1 MANLLPNAI
10 YHSKAVI
17 KSCTYGDEVAFGSY
31 PSHAVPLSDT
41 GVFVR
46 NPSVGSMTHAALC
59 GMNITRMTTP
69 YYYAGAVSGIN
80 MDVVSYS
87 PSNHDWHNC
96 WSFAIAGT
104 GDSQTGGMAIL
115 YIGCRPPFEP
125 NSLLYSRS
133 DAKQVGSIPVDTI
146 LSTGSTGSKLSLT
159 VDKTEICYANSSKS
173 KELVYI
179 TGVSML
185 CAMDGRIMDDVS
197 FIIAR
202 AIPISGTGFI
212 NVEQTGGSTNGSFI
226 FTTDGSVIDCIA
238 GDNISSLSSGTISQA
253 IPDDAMVSNDGL
265 AAVSC
270 IASGDGEARWL
281 GYKNGIYKIYQGPK
295 PHYGMPGER
304 VTIKGHEF
312 VCIVYGPFYARLS

>member
-1 MANLLPNAI
+1 MTNLLPNAV

-17 KSCTYGDEVAFGSY
+17 KSFTYGDGVSFGMY
-31 PSHAVPLSDT
+31 PLHSVPLSDT

-46 NPSVGSMTHAALC
+46 NPSMSSMTNAAFC
-59 GMNITRMTTP
+59 GMNATRITTP

-80 MDVVSYS
+80 MDVVPCNNTS
-87 PSNHDWHNC
+87 DLRKC
-96 WSFAIAGT
+96 WSFAISGT
-104 GDSQTGGMAIL
+104 GNSETVGIAIL
-115 YIGCRPPFEP
+115 YIGCPPFEP

-133 DAKQVGSIPVDTI
+133 DAKKVGSIPVDTI

-212 NVEQTGGSTNGSFI
+212 NVEQAGGSTNGSFI

-270 IASGDGEARWL
+270 MASGNGEARWL
-281 GYKNGIYKIYQGPK
+281 GYKNGIYKIYQGPT

>member
-1 MANLLPNAI
+1 MANLLPNAV

-17 KSCTYGDEVAFGSY
+17 KSFTYGDKVAFGIS
-31 PSHAVPLSDT
+31 PLNSVPLSDT

-46 NPSVGSMTHAALC
+46 NPSMSAMTNAAFC
-59 GMNITRMTTP
+59 GMNSTRITTP

-80 MDVVSYS
+80 MDVVPCNNTS
-87 PSNHDWHNC
+87 DLQKC

-104 GDSQTGGMAIL
+104 GLSSTEGIAYL
-115 YIGCRPPFEP
+115 YIGCPPLSP
-125 NSLLYSRS
+125 NSNLFNMSA
-133 DAKQVGSIPVDTI
+133 AKKVGSIPVDTI

-185 CAMDGRIMDDVS
+185 CTMDGNIMDDVS

-226 FTTDGSVIDCIA
+226 FTTDGSVIDCIS

-270 IASGDGEARWL
+270 MASGNGEARWL
-281 GYKNGIYKIYQGPK
+281 GYKNGIYKIYQGPT

>member
-1 MANLLPNAI
+1 MANLLPNAV

-17 KSCTYGDEVAFGSY
+17 KSFTYGDQVAFGMY
-31 PSHAVPLSDT
+31 PSQSPPLSDT
-41 GVFVR
+41 GVFVS
-46 NPSVGSMTHAALC
+46 NPSASGATSAAFC
-59 GMNITRMTTP
+59 GMNETRITTP
-69 YYYAGAVSGIN
+69 YYTVGALSGIN
-80 MDVVSYS
+80 MDVVPFDPYN
-87 PSNHDWHNC
+87 PNKC
-96 WSFAIAGT
+96 WSFGIAGT
-104 GDSQTGGMAIL
+104 GLSSTQGIANL
-115 YIGCRPPFEP
+115 YIGCPPFSP
-125 NSLLYSRS
+125 NSNLNSLST
-133 DAKQVGSIPVDTI
+133 AKKVGLISVDTI

-159 VDKTEICYANSSKS
+159 VDKTEICYANSSKT
-173 KELVYI
+173 KEPVYI

-185 CAMDGRIMDDVS
+185 CTMDGHIMDDVS

-226 FTTDGSVIDCIA
+226 FTTDGSVIDCIS

-270 IASGDGEARWL
+270 MASGNGEARWL
-281 GYKNGIYKIYQGPK
+281 GYKNGIYKIYQGPT

>member
-1 MANLLPNAI
+1 MANLLPNAV

-17 KSCTYGDEVAFGSY
+17 KSCTYEDRVSFGMY
-31 PSHAVPLSDT
+31 PLHSVPLSDT

-46 NPSVGSMTHAALC
+46 NPSGSSMTKAAFC
-59 GMNITRMTTP
+59 GMNATRITTP

-80 MDVVSYS
+80 MDVVPYKNSS
-87 PSNHDWHNC
+87 DLEKF

-104 GDSQTGGMAIL
+104 GYSQTEGNAIL
-115 YIGCRPPFEP
+115 YIGRPPFAP
-125 NSLLYSRS
+125 DSMLYSS
-133 DAKQVGSIPVDTI
+133 PDAKKVGSIPVSTI

-185 CAMDGRIMDDVS
+185 CTMDGRIMDDVS

-226 FTTDGSVIDCIA
+226 FTT
-238 GDNISSLSSGTISQA
+238 
-253 IPDDAMVSNDGL
+253 
-265 AAVSC
+265 
-270 IASGDGEARWL
+270 
-281 GYKNGIYKIYQGPK
+281 GY
-295 PHYGMPGER
+295 
-304 VTIKGHEF
+304 
-312 VCIVYGPFYARLS
+312 RLHIRR

>member
-1 MANLLPNAI
+1 MANLLPNAV
-10 YHSKAVI
+10 YHNKAVI
-17 KSCTYGDEVAFGSY
+17 KSFTYGDEVAFGPY
-31 PSHAVPLSDT
+31 PANTVPLSDT

-46 NPSVGSMTHAALC
+46 NPSGSSMTSAAFC
-59 GMNITRMTTP
+59 GMNATRITTP

-80 MDVVSYS
+80 MDVVPYNNISDS
-87 PSNHDWHNC
+87 EKF

-104 GDSQTGGMAIL
+104 RQASTKGIASL
-115 YIGCRPPFEP
+115 YIGCPPFFP
-125 NSLLYSRS
+125 NSDMPILST
-133 DAKQVGSIPVDTI
+133 AKKVGSIPVDTI

-185 CAMDGRIMDDVS
+185 CAMDGNIMGDVS

-202 AIPISGTGFI
+202 AVPISGTGFI

-226 FTTDGSVIDCIA
+226 YTTDGSVIDCIA

-270 IASGDGEARWL
+270 MASGDGEARWL
-281 GYKNGIYKIYQGPK
+281 GYKNGIYKIYQGPT

>member
-17 KSCTYGDEVAFGSY
+17 KSSTHGDKILFSTTPSY
-31 PSHAVPLSDT
+31 TVPLSDT
-41 GVFVR
+41 GVFVS
-46 NPSVGSMTHAALC
+46 NPLASGATSAAFC
-59 GMNITRMTTP
+59 GMNETRITTL
-69 YYYAGAVSGIN
+69 YYTAGAVSGIN
-80 MDVVSYS
+80 MDVVPFDPY
-87 PSNHDWHNC
+87 NYNKC
-96 WSFAIAGT
+96 WSFGICGNVQAGT
-104 GDSQTGGMAIL
+104 TGNAVL
-115 YIGCRPPFEP
+115 YIGCPPFSP
-125 NSLLYSRS
+125 SSTLSNMST
-133 DAKQVGSIPVDTI
+133 AKQVGLIPVSTI

-185 CAMDGRIMDDVS
+185 CAMDGNIMDDVS

-202 AIPISGTGFI
+202 AIPVSGTGFI

-226 FTTDGSVIDCIA
+226 FTTNGSVIDCIA

-270 IASGDGEARWL
+270 MASGDGEARWL
-281 GYKNGIYKIYQGPK
+281 GYKNGIYKIYQGPT

>member
-1 MANLLPNAI
+1 MANLLPNAV

-17 KSCTYGDEVAFGSY
+17 KSFTYGDGVSFGSY
-31 PSHAVPLSDT
+31 PLHSVPLSDT

-46 NPSVGSMTHAALC
+46 NPSMSSMTKAAFC
-59 GMNITRMTTP
+59 GMNATRITTP

-80 MDVVSYS
+80 MDVVPCNNTS
-87 PSNHDWHNC
+87 DLRKC
-96 WSFAIAGT
+96 WSFAISGT
-104 GDSQTGGMAIL
+104 GNSETAGIAIL
-115 YIGCRPPFEP
+115 YIGCPPFEP

-133 DAKQVGSIPVDTI
+133 DAKKVGSIPVDTI

-270 IASGDGEARWL
+270 MASGNGEARWL
-281 GYKNGIYKIYQGPK
+281 GYKNGIYKIYQGPM

>member
-1 MANLLPNAI
+1 MANLLPNAV

-17 KSCTYGDEVAFGSY
+17 KSCTYGDRVSFASY
-31 PSHAVPLSDT
+31 PLHSVPLSDT

-46 NPSVGSMTHAALC
+46 NPSMSSMTNAAFC
-59 GMNITRMTTP
+59 GMNATRITTP

-80 MDVVSYS
+80 MDVVSLNNTS
-87 PSNHDWHNC
+87 DWRKC
-96 WSFAIAGT
+96 WSFAISGT
-104 GDSQTGGMAIL
+104 GNSETAGIAIL
-115 YIGCRPPFEP
+115 YIGCPPFEP

-133 DAKQVGSIPVDTI
+133 DAKKVGSIPVDTI

-185 CAMDGRIMDDVS
+185 CTMDGNIMDDVS

-226 FTTDGSVIDCIA
+226 FTTNGSVIDCIS
-238 GDNISSLSSGTISQA
+238 GDNISSLSSGTISHA
-253 IPDDAMVSNDGL
+253 IPDYAMVSNDGL

-270 IASGDGEARWL
+270 MASGNGEARWL
-281 GYKNGIYKIYQGPK
+281 GYKNGIYKIYQGPT

>member
-1 MANLLPNAI
+1 MANLLPNAV

-17 KSCTYGDEVAFGSY
+17 KSFTYGDKVEFGQAPSY
-31 PSHAVPLSDT
+31 TVPLSDT
-41 GVFVR
+41 GVFVSNR
-46 NPSVGSMTHAALC
+46 LASGATSAAFC
-59 GMNITRMTTP
+59 GMNETRITTL
-69 YYYAGAVSGIN
+69 YYTAGAVSGIN
-80 MDVVSYS
+80 MDVVPFDRYR
-87 PSNHDWHNC
+87 PDKC
-96 WSFAIAGT
+96 WSFGICGNGQAGT
-104 GDSQTGGMAIL
+104 TGIARL
-115 YIGCRPPFEP
+115 YVGSPPFSP
-125 NSLLYSRS
+125 SSVLYNMST
-133 DAKQVGSIPVDTI
+133 AKKVGSIPVNTI

-185 CAMDGRIMDDVS
+185 CTMDGHIMDDVS

-212 NVEQTGGSTNGSFI
+212 NVEQAGGSTNGSFI
-226 FTTDGSVIDCIA
+226 FTTDGSVIDCIS

-270 IASGDGEARWL
+270 MASGNGEARWL
-281 GYKNGIYKIYQGPK
+281 GYKNGIYKIYQGAT

-304 VTIKGHEF
+304 VSIKGHEF

>member
-1 MANLLPNAI
+1 MANLLPNAV
-10 YHSKAVI
+10 YHNKAVI
-17 KSCTYGDEVAFGSY
+17 KSFTYGDSVSFGSY
-31 PSHAVPLSDT
+31 PLHSIPLSDT

-46 NPSVGSMTHAALC
+46 NPSGSSMTNAAFC
-59 GMNITRMTTP
+59 GMNATRITNP

-80 MDVVSYS
+80 MDVAPYNNAS
-87 PSNHDWHNC
+87 DWRKF
-96 WSFAIAGT
+96 WSFGIAGT
-104 GDSQTGGMAIL
+104 GNSETAGIAIL
-115 YIGCRPPFEP
+115 YIGCPPFEP

-133 DAKQVGSIPVDTI
+133 DAKKVGSIPVDTI

-159 VDKTEICYANSSKS
+159 VDKTEICYANSSKT

-185 CAMDGRIMDDVS
+185 CAMDGNIMDDVS

-212 NVEQTGGSTNGSFI
+212 NVEQAGGSTNGSFI

-270 IASGDGEARWL
+270 MASGNGEARWL
-281 GYKNGIYKIYQGPK
+281 GYKNGIYKIYQGAT

-304 VTIKGHEF
+304 VSIKGHEF

>member
-1 MANLLPNAI
+1 MANLLPNAV

-17 KSCTYGDEVAFGSY
+17 KSFTYGDKAAFGIAPLHST
-31 PSHAVPLSDT
+31 PLSDT

-46 NPSVGSMTHAALC
+46 NPSMSSMTNAAFC
-59 GMNITRMTTP
+59 GMNATRITTP

-80 MDVVSYS
+80 MDVVPCNNTS
-87 PSNHDWHNC
+87 DLEKF

-104 GDSQTGGMAIL
+104 GQASTEGIAYL
-115 YIGCRPPFEP
+115 YIGYPAFSP
-125 NSLLYSRS
+125 NSTLYNMST
-133 DAKQVGSIPVDTI
+133 AKKVGLIPVDTI

-185 CAMDGRIMDDVS
+185 CTMDGHIMDDVS

-212 NVEQTGGSTNGSFI
+212 NVEQAGGSTNGSFI

-270 IASGDGEARWL
+270 MASGNGEARWL
-281 GYKNGIYKIYQGPK
+281 GYKNGIYKIYQGPT

>member
-1 MANLLPNAI
+1 MTNLLPNAV
-10 YHSKAVI
+10 YHNKAVI
-17 KSCTYGDEVAFGSY
+17 KSVTYGDGVSFGSY
-31 PSHAVPLSDT
+31 PLHSVPLSDT

-46 NPSVGSMTHAALC
+46 NPSMSSMTNTAFC
-59 GMNITRMTTP
+59 GINSTRITTP

-80 MDVVSYS
+80 MDVVPCNNTS
-87 PSNHDWHNC
+87 DLRKC
-96 WSFAIAGT
+96 WSFAISGT
-104 GDSQTGGMAIL
+104 GNSETAGIAIL
-115 YIGCRPPFEP
+115 YIGCPPFEP

-133 DAKQVGSIPVDTI
+133 DAKKVGSIPVDTI
-146 LSTGSTGSKLSLT
+146 LSTGSTSSKLSLT
-159 VDKTEICYANSSKS
+159 VDKTEICYANSSKT

-185 CAMDGRIMDDVS
+185 CTMDGRIMDDVS

-212 NVEQTGGSTNGSFI
+212 NVEQAGGSTNGSFI

-270 IASGDGEARWL
+270 MASGNGEARWL
-281 GYKNGIYKIYQGPK
+281 GYKNGIYKIYQGPT

>member
-1 MANLLPNAI
+1 MTNLLPNAV

-17 KSCTYGDEVAFGSY
+17 KSCTYGDKVAFGIAPLHSI
-31 PSHAVPLSDT
+31 PLSDT

-46 NPSVGSMTHAALC
+46 NPSGSSMTTAAFC
-59 GMNITRMTTP
+59 GMNATRITTP
-69 YYYAGAVSGIN
+69 YYSAGAVSGIN
-80 MDVVSYS
+80 MDVAPYNNISDS
-87 PSNHDWHNC
+87 EKF

-104 GDSQTGGMAIL
+104 GHSDTEGIAYL
-115 YIGCRPPFEP
+115 YIGRPPFFP
-125 NSLLYSRS
+125 NSSLFNMST
-133 DAKQVGSIPVDTI
+133 AKKVGSIPVDTI

-159 VDKTEICYANSSKS
+159 VDKMEICYANSSKS

-185 CAMDGRIMDDVS
+185 CTMDGNIMDDVS

-212 NVEQTGGSTNGSFI
+212 NVEQAGGSSNGSFI

-253 IPDDAMVSNDGL
+253 IPDDAMISNDGL

-270 IASGDGEARWL
+270 MASGNGEARWL
-281 GYKNGIYKIYQGPK
+281 GYKNGIYKIYQGPI

>member
-1 MANLLPNAI
+1 MANLLPNAV
-10 YHSKAVI
+10 YHNKAVI
-17 KSCTYGDEVAFGSY
+17 KSVTYGDKVAFG
-31 PSHAVPLSDT
+31 AAPLHSIPLNDT

-46 NPSVGSMTHAALC
+46 NPSGISMTNAAFC
-59 GMNITRMTTP
+59 GMNATRITNP
-69 YYYAGAVSGIN
+69 YYSAGAVSGIN
-80 MDVVSYS
+80 MDVVPYRNSS
-87 PSNHDWHNC
+87 DLEKF

-104 GDSQTGGMAIL
+104 GQASTEGIAIL
-115 YIGCRPPFEP
+115 YIGRPPLSP
-125 NSLLYSRS
+125 NSSLFNMSTVKR
-133 DAKQVGSIPVDTI
+133 VGSIPVDTI

-185 CAMDGRIMDDVS
+185 CAMDGNIMDDVS

-202 AIPISGTGFI
+202 AVPISGTGFI
-212 NVEQTGGSTNGSFI
+212 NVEQAGGSTNGSFI
-226 FTTDGSVIDCIA
+226 FTTNGSVIDCIA

-270 IASGDGEARWL
+270 MASGNGEARWL
-281 GYKNGIYKIYQGPK
+281 GYKNGIYKIYQGPT

>member
-1 MANLLPNAI
+1 MANLLPNAV

-17 KSCTYGDEVAFGSY
+17 KSCTYGDRVEFGMY
-31 PSHAVPLSDT
+31 PLHSAPLSDT

-46 NPSVGSMTHAALC
+46 NASMSSMTTAAFC
-59 GMNITRMTTP
+59 GMNVTRITTP
-69 YYYAGAVSGIN
+69 YYYAGALSGIN
-80 MDVVSYS
+80 MDVASLNNS
-87 PSNHDWHNC
+87 SDWRKC
-96 WSFAIAGT
+96 WSFGIAGT
-104 GDSQTGGMAIL
+104 GYSQTIGSAIL
-115 YIGCRPPFEP
+115 YIGCPPFAP
-125 NSLLYSRS
+125 DSQLYSSS
-133 DAKQVGSIPVDTI
+133 DAKKVGTIPVSTI
-146 LSTGSTGSKLSLT
+146 LSTGTAGSKLSLT
-159 VDKTEICYANSSKS
+159 VDKTEICYANSSKT

-185 CAMDGRIMDDVS
+185 CTMDGRIMDDVS

-202 AIPISGTGFI
+202 AVPISGTGFI
-212 NVEQTGGSTNGSFI
+212 NVEQVGGSTNGSFI

-238 GDNISSLSSGTISQA
+238 GDNVSSLSSGTISQA

-270 IASGDGEARWL
+270 MASGNGEARWL
-281 GYKNGIYKIYQGPK
+281 GYKNGIYKIYQGPT

>member
-1 MANLLPNAI
+1 MANLLPNAV

-17 KSCTYGDEVAFGSY
+17 KSCAYGDKVSFGMY
-31 PSHAVPLSDT
+31 PTHTVPLSDT

-46 NPSVGSMTHAALC
+46 NTLVGSMGTYAIC
-59 GMNITRMTTP
+59 GINPIRITTP
-69 YYYAGAVSGIN
+69 YYTSGSLGGIN
-80 MDVVSYS
+80 MDVVPYT
-87 PSNHDWHNC
+87 NYQKC
-96 WSFAIAGT
+96 LSFGIAGT
-104 GDSQTGGMAIL
+104 GQASTAGIANL
-115 YIGCRPPFEP
+115 YIGPAFTTVGTLE
-125 NSLLYSRS
+125 SSS
-133 DAKQVGSIPVDTI
+133 TAKKVGSIPVDTI

-159 VDKTEICYANSSKS
+159 VDKTEICYANSSKTR
-173 KELVYI
+173 ELVYI

-185 CAMDGRIMDDVS
+185 CTMDGNIMDDVS

-202 AIPISGTGFI
+202 AIPVSGTGFI
-212 NVEQTGGSTNGSFI
+212 NVEQSGGGSTNGSFI
-226 FTTDGSVIDCIA
+226 FTTDGSAIDCIS

-270 IASGDGEARWL
+270 MASGDGEARWL
-281 GYKNGIYKIYQGPK
+281 GYKNGIYKIYQGPT

>member
-1 MANLLPNAI
+1 MANLLPNAV

-17 KSCTYGDEVAFGSY
+17 KSCTYGDRVSFGTY
-31 PSHAVPLSDT
+31 PLQSVPLSDT
-41 GVFVR
+41 GVFVS
-46 NPSVGSMTHAALC
+46 NPSSASMTSAALC
-59 GMNITRMTTP
+59 GMNDIRITTP
-69 YYYAGAVSGIN
+69 KYTEGAVSGIN
-80 MDVVSYS
+80 MDVVPYS
-87 PSNHDWHNC
+87 PSDYQHQQI
-96 WSFAIAGT
+96 WSFGIAGT
-104 GDSQTGGMAIL
+104 GLSSTAGTANL
-115 YIGCRPPFEP
+115 YIGWPPFGP
-125 NSLLYSRS
+125 NSSLYNMST
-133 DAKQVGSIPVDTI
+133 AKKVGSIPVDTI

-159 VDKTEICYANSSKS
+159 VDKTEICYANSLKS

-226 FTTDGSVIDCIA
+226 FTTNGSVIDCIA

-270 IASGDGEARWL
+270 MASGDGEARWL
-281 GYKNGIYKIYQGPK
+281 GYKNGIYKIYQGPT

>member
-1 MANLLPNAI
+1 MANLLPNAV

-17 KSCTYGDEVAFGSY
+17 KSFTYGDRVSFGMY
-31 PSHAVPLSDT
+31 PLHFVPLSDT

-46 NPSVGSMTHAALC
+46 NPSMSSMTNAAFC
-59 GMNITRMTTP
+59 GMNATRITTP

-80 MDVVSYS
+80 MDVVPCNNTS
-87 PSNHDWHNC
+87 DLRKC
-96 WSFAIAGT
+96 WSFAISGT
-104 GDSQTGGMAIL
+104 GNSETAGIAIL
-115 YIGCRPPFEP
+115 YIGCPPFEP

-133 DAKQVGSIPVDTI
+133 DAKKVGSIPVDTI

-185 CAMDGRIMDDVS
+185 CAMDGNIVDDVS

-202 AIPISGTGFI
+202 AVPISGTGFI
-212 NVEQTGGSTNGSFI
+212 NVEQAGGSTNGSFI
-226 FTTDGSVIDCIA
+226 FTTNGSVIDCIA

-270 IASGDGEARWL
+270 MASGDGEARWL
-281 GYKNGIYKIYQGPK
+281 GYKNGIYKIYQGPT

>member
-1 MANLLPNAI
+1 MANLLPNAV

-17 KSCTYGDEVAFGSY
+17 KSCTYGDKVEFGMY
-31 PSHAVPLSDT
+31 PLHSVPLSDT

-46 NPSVGSMTHAALC
+46 NPSMSSMTNAAFC
-59 GMNITRMTTP
+59 GMNGTRITTP
-69 YYYAGAVSGIN
+69 YYYDGAVSGIN
-80 MDVVSYS
+80 MDVV
-87 PSNHDWHNC
+87 PCNNTSNLRKC
-96 WSFAIAGT
+96 WSFGIAGT
-104 GDSQTGGMAIL
+104 GYSQTVGNAIL
-115 YIGCRPPFEP
+115 YIGCPPFEP
-125 NSLLYSRS
+125 NSQLYSRS
-133 DAKQVGSIPVDTI
+133 DAKKVGSIPVDTI

-270 IASGDGEARWL
+270 MASGNGEARWL
-281 GYKNGIYKIYQGPK
+281 GYKNGIYKIYQGPT

>member
-1 MANLLPNAI
+1 MANLLPNAV
-10 YHSKAVI
+10 YHNKAVI
-17 KSCTYGDEVAFGSY
+17 KSVAYGDKVAFGTY
-31 PSHAVPLSDT
+31 PNSVVPLSDT

-46 NPSVGSMTHAALC
+46 NSSVSSIGTYAIC
-59 GMNITRMTTP
+59 GISDTRVTTP
-69 YYYAGAVSGIN
+69 YYTSGAISGIN
-80 MDVVSYS
+80 MDVVPAQNYTK
-87 PSNHDWHNC
+87 C
-96 WSFAIAGT
+96 WSFGIAGT
-104 GDSQTGGMAIL
+104 GQSTTGGTAIL
-115 YIGCRPPFEP
+115 HVGCPAFHANTP
-125 NSLLYSRS
+125 LY
-133 DAKQVGSIPVDTI
+133 DTPTAKKVGSIPVSTI

-159 VDKTEICYANSSKS
+159 VDKTEICYANSSKT

-185 CAMDGRIMDDVS
+185 CAMDGNIMDDVS

-226 FTTDGSVIDCIA
+226 FTTNGSVISCIS

-270 IASGDGEARWL
+270 MASGDGEARWL
-281 GYKNGIYKIYQGPK
+281 GYKNGIYKIYQGPT

>member
-1 MANLLPNAI
+1 MANLLPNAV

-17 KSCTYGDEVAFGSY
+17 KSFTYGDSVSFGMY
-31 PSHAVPLSDT
+31 PLHSVPLSDT

-46 NPSVGSMTHAALC
+46 NPSMSSMTNAAFC
-59 GMNITRMTTP
+59 GMNATRITTP

-80 MDVVSYS
+80 MDVVPCNNTS
-87 PSNHDWHNC
+87 DLRKC
-96 WSFAIAGT
+96 WSFAISGT
-104 GDSQTGGMAIL
+104 GNSETAGIAIL
-115 YIGCRPPFEP
+115 YIGCPPFEP

-133 DAKQVGSIPVDTI
+133 DAKKVGSIPVDTI

-185 CAMDGRIMDDVS
+185 CAMDGNIMDDVS

-202 AIPISGTGFI
+202 AIPVSGTGFI

-226 FTTDGSVIDCIA
+226 FTTNGSVIDCIA

-270 IASGDGEARWL
+270 MASGNGEARWL
-281 GYKNGIYKIYQGPK
+281 GYKNGIYKIYQGPT

>member
-1 MANLLPNAI
+1 MANLLPNAV
-10 YHSKAVI
+10 YHNKAVI
-17 KSCTYGDEVAFGSY
+17 KSVTYGDEVAFGATPLS
-31 PSHAVPLSDT
+31 SVPLSDT

-46 NPSVGSMTHAALC
+46 NPSMSSMTNAAFC
-59 GMNITRMTTP
+59 GMNATRITNP

-80 MDVVSYS
+80 MDVVPCNSIS
-87 PSNHDWHNC
+87 DLEKF

-104 GDSQTGGMAIL
+104 GYSQTGGNAIL
-115 YIGCRPPFEP
+115 YIGHPAFSP
-125 NSLLYSRS
+125 NSDLCNMST
-133 DAKQVGSIPVDTI
+133 AKKVGSIPVDTI

-185 CAMDGRIMDDVS
+185 CAMDGNIMDDAS

-202 AIPISGTGFI
+202 AIPVSGTGFI
-212 NVEQTGGSTNGSFI
+212 NVEQPGGSTNGSFI
-226 FTTDGSVIDCIA
+226 FTTDGSVIDCIS

-270 IASGDGEARWL
+270 MASGNGEARWL
-281 GYKNGIYKIYQGPK
+281 GYKNGIYKIYQGPT

-312 VCIVYGPFYARLS
+312 VCIVYGPFYARFS

>member
-1 MANLLPNAI
+1 MANLLPNAV

-17 KSCTYGDEVAFGSY
+17 KSLTYGDQVAFGTY
-31 PSHAVPLSDT
+31 PSSVAPLSDT

-46 NPSVGSMTHAALC
+46 NTLVSSIGTYAIC
-59 GMNITRMTTP
+59 GISDTRATTP
-69 YYYAGAVSGIN
+69 YYTSGAISGIN
-80 MDVVSYS
+80 MDVAPFNNYS
-87 PSNHDWHNC
+87 KC
-96 WSFAIAGT
+96 WSFGIAGT
-104 GDSQTGGMAIL
+104 GQSTTGGVAIL
-115 YIGCRPPFEP
+115 YVGCPAFHLNTALY
-125 NSLLYSRS
+125 NSGG
-133 DAKQVGSIPVDTI
+133 AKKVGLIPVDTI

-159 VDKTEICYANSSKS
+159 VDKMEICYANSSKT

-185 CAMDGRIMDDVS
+185 CTMDGRIMDDVS

-212 NVEQTGGSTNGSFI
+212 NVEQAGGSTNGSFI
-226 FTTDGSVIDCIA
+226 FTTDGSVIDCIS

-270 IASGDGEARWL
+270 MASGNGEARWL
-281 GYKNGIYKIYQGPK
+281 GYKNGIYKIYQGPT